1 MKKRSIQCTST
12 SEKERKK
19 ASPPTTTND
28 LNDLCTF
35 RFFFSVIFL
44 IFLLVFGFSS
54 LFFLYTQIHL
64 FRVILGIFIGM
75 LILDQTSARF
85 TEEQTNE
92 RANKKKQQH
101 YIEKKTNDAASLYK
115 LSNSWFSFWLLSNYI
130 PYILNGRFYFI
141 LWFGPKGSFW
151 EQIVEVFMR
160 YRCAYVYLHFAEQKP
175 NLWV

>member
-1 MKKRSIQCTST
+1 MKKRFIQCTST

-19 ASPPTTTND
+19 HHHQQQQMILTTYAHFVSF
-28 LNDLCTF
+28 F
-35 RFFFSVIFL
+35 RNFSHFSLGLRIFFS
-44 IFLLVFGFSS
+44 
-54 LFFLYTQIHL
+54 FFLYTQIHL

-92 RANKKKQQH
+92 WANKKKTTLHRKEDKRCGITLQ
-101 YIEKKTNDAASLYK
+101 TL
-115 LSNSWFSFWLLSNYI
+115 NSWFSFWLLSNYI

-160 YRCAYVYLHFAEQKP
+160 YRCPYVYLHFAEQKP
-175 NLWV
+175 NLCV